1 MRMNRRNQAGGAMA
15 GLRHQRGI
23 TLVELMIVLA
33 VVAILASLAVPSYR
47 DYVLRTKRTEGMN
60 AMLNLAACQERAYIK
75 LNRYALDR
83 CGLTDSCL
91 FSSNQEYQI
100 CMALNRN
107 NAIAA
112 NQSFTLTAT
121 PQGAQANDSCG
132 NLTLT
137 ETGVRGTS
145 VGATDQLIDDCW
157 KGRKVAAG
165 G

>member
-1 MRMNRRNQAGGAMA
+1 MVTSHPTR
-15 GLRHQRGI
+15 QRGI
-23 TLVELMIVLA
+23 TLVELMIVIA

-60 AMLNLAACQERAYIK
+60 AMLSLASCQERAYIK
-75 LNRYALDR
+75 LNRYDLGR
-83 CGLTDSCL
+83 CGLADSCIT
-91 FSSNQEYQI
+91 SPNQEYQI
-100 CMALNRN
+100 CMALGRT
-107 NAIAA
+107 NAVG
-112 NQSFTLTAT
+112 NDQSFTLTAT

-137 ETGVRGTS
+137 ETGVRG
-145 VGATDQLIDDCW
+145 VGAGTTDQIVDGCW